1 MLSDHLSLYHL
12 TLSIPLSRALIE
24 NKALPHLLQ
33 GCPAEL
39 LQPHVDRPS
48 CCVPTKCVR
57 RIWEGQGVCVCV
69 CDPSGVTR
77 FLFTFFAVLLAGGSW
92 THGLELLAPSPFE
105 DLEAP

>member
-1 MLSDHLSLYHL
+1 MSIGRRAVSL
-12 TLSIPLSRALIE
+12 
-24 NKALPHLLQ
+24 
-33 GCPAEL
+33 
-39 LQPHVDRPS
+39 PS
-48 CCVPTKCVR
+48 VCGAFGKVK
-57 RIWEGQGVCVCV
+57 GCVCV